1 VGVLLGAL
9 LCGIMPV
16 NSNIANTLAQEA
28 LASGGLRQPLRGQ
41 DVLETDASQL
51 DLNALPDSEIDALD
65 PLTQPDNDL
74 LQLASAGPISKFV
87 VQPIVKGASAVA
99 DKVGEVVAPRA
110 GKLLSPGEDT
120 FNKSQQ
126 RLEELQAE
134 SGATN
139 NLLGRLD
146 DESPEPAL
154 SMPADRVDEEGFGEG
169 FDEAQAQG
177 YEVYNKG
184 SIIKADDE
192 STEAVLQGIQQPAEV
207 SPKGLLDDFR
217 AVGSAGDA
225 KIPDEAGVL
234 AGIQAVSKT
243 YAGQIDEAK
252 RGEITLDATRQMA
265 DILGTS
271 PQRLAKTILGRQ
283 RGGVI
288 IDQNSGMGLA
298 ETMLASRD
306 LLVTEMKKLDGL
318 AKAAETGGDTD
329 ALQFRAQL
337 ELVAQLQAQIKG
349 AQTEIARALSSFRV
363 PARSGEAAKGMQ
375 SKDLTT
381 LLTDFG
387 GTDDIRE
394 MAKMYNQQGDSVA
407 AKAAIARAG
416 SKFRRANDAF
426 YEAWINILLSNPV
439 THTKNIV
446 GAFLTTFAHIPET
459 YIGATVGAARRAR
472 GGEGGVYF
480 GEANAMMFGAM
491 MSLRE
496 AFGASG
502 KAFRTGERVMPGSK
516 IEGSSGRRHAQAFS
530 AEGMQAQNFG
540 TAIDILGNVM
550 TMGRVPTRLLEF
562 EDTLFKVVAHRMSLY
577 QEAYRSGVSKGKRGD
592 VLANHIAEFVFDP
605 PEAALTQA
613 DAHAKYVTL
622 QTDLDKAGKTL
633 KGFRDM
639 PGLRYFIPFLKTP
652 YNAFKYAFIDRGPV
666 GIFYG
671 ETKRAIER
679 GKMPGASM
687 ADKAAGDMAMGR
699 LVMGNATAAMMFGLT
714 AQGSITGS
722 GPADPGVRAALKQT
736 GWQPYSIK
744 IGDGYVSYMGLEPFT
759 STIMLGADA
768 AEAMMSGVVNDDD
781 GEQIAAS
788 IAAAFAHQVTDK
800 TFMSGFSNLVST
812 LNDPTRN
819 AGRTAESFVA
829 SLVPRVVS
837 QGERLIDPTVRAT
850 RTYVDAIRA
859 QIPGWSSTLPPRRNL
874 AGQAQTL
881 GGAAGPDV
889 LSPFYSTTV
898 GPNPSDPDTKRAKK
912 AYAMFQEFVDVR
924 FGPSNHPDTFN
935 SNVGLTAIETD
946 KFHQLAGKHTID
958 QYEIMSKRPEYK
970 RFRAR
975 AVQGDLLAREQV
987 HLMLRGAIQ
996 TARAL
1001 AKRDLLQDKEVGS
1014 TIRQRLEASAE
1025 LQMKEAQMMMGN

>member
-1 VGVLLGAL
+1 MGVLLGAL
-9 LCGIMPV
+9 LCEIMPV
-16 NSNIANTLAQEA
+16 NSNIVNTLAQEA
-28 LASGGLRQPLRGQ
+28 LATGGLRQPLRGQ

-65 PLTQPDNDL
+65 PMVQPDTDL
-74 LQLASAGPISKFV
+74 LQLASTGPISKFV
-87 VQPIVKGASAVA
+87 SKGASKVA
-99 DKVGEVVAPRA
+99 QGV
-110 GKLLSPGEDT
+110 GKLLSPKDDT
-120 FNKSQQ
+120 FNKTQQ
-126 RLEELQAE
+126 KIEELQTE

-146 DESPEPAL
+146 DQSPEPAL
-154 SMPADRVDEEGFGEG
+154 EQPAANVDEEGFGPG
-169 FDEAQAQG
+169 FDEAQQENYQAYQR
-177 YEVYNKG
+177 G
-184 SIIKADDE
+184 SIIRADGQ
-192 STEAVLQGIQQPAEV
+192 SSEAVMQGLQTPAEI
-207 SPKGLLDDFR
+207 SDKGLLDDFR

-225 KIPDEAGVL
+225 KIPDEEGVL
-234 AGIQAVSKT
+234 SGIQAISKT

-252 RGEITLDATRQMA
+252 RGEITLEATRQMA
-265 DILGTS
+265 DILGMDE
-271 PQRLAKTILGRQ
+271 RKLAKTILGRQ

-288 IDQNSGMGLA
+288 VDQNSGMGLA

-306 LLVTEMKKLDGL
+306 LLVREMQKLDAL
-318 AKAAETGGDTD
+318 AKVAETGGDTD

-337 ELVAQLQAQIKG
+337 ELVAQLQANIKG

-363 PARSGEAAKGMQ
+363 PARGGQAAEGMQ

-381 LLTDFG
+381 LLEDFG
-387 GTDDIRE
+387 GIQDVRDI
-394 MAKMYNQQGDSVA
+394 AKAYNQQGDNLA
-407 AKAAIARAG
+407 AKANITRKA
-416 SKFRRANDAF
+416 SKFRKFNDAF

-459 YIGATVGAARRAR
+459 YIGATVGAVRRAR
-472 GGEGGVYF
+472 GGEGGMYF
-480 GEANAMMFGAM
+480 GEANAQMFAAM
-491 MSLRE
+491 MAMRE
-496 AFGASG
+496 AFGAAG

-550 TMGRVPTRLLEF
+550 TMGRIPTRALEF
-562 EDTLFKVVAHRMSLY
+562 EDTFFKVVAHRMSLY
-577 QEAYRSGVSKGKRGD
+577 QEAYRSGISKGKRGD
-592 VLANHIAEFVFDP
+592 ALSTHIAEFVFDP
-605 PEAALTQA
+605 PESALTQA

-671 ETKRAIER
+671 ESKRAIER
-679 GKMPGASM
+679 ARLPGASM

-714 AQGSITGS
+714 AEGSITGS

-744 IGDGYVSYMGLEPFT
+744 IGNEYVSYMGLEPFT
-759 STIMLGADA
+759 STMMLGADA

-781 GEQIAAS
+781 AEQIVAS

-812 LNDPTRN
+812 LNDPTRY

-837 QGERLIDPTVRAT
+837 QGERLFDPTVRAT
-850 RTYVDAIRA
+850 RTYVDSIRA

-889 LSPFYSTTV
+889 FSPFYSTTV
-898 GPNPSDPDTKRAKK
+898 GPNPFDPDAKRAKK

-924 FGPSNHPDTFN
+924 FGPSPHPDTFN
-935 SNVGLTAIETD
+935 SDVGLTAIEID

-958 QYEIMSKRPEYK
+958 QYEIAIKRPEYK
-970 RFRAR
+970 QFRAR
-975 AVQGDLLAREQV
+975 AVQGDLLAREQL
-987 HLMLRGAIQ
+987 HLILRGAIQ
-996 TARAL
+996 IARAQ
-1001 AKRDLLQDKEVGS
+1001 AKQDLLEDKEVGS
-1014 TIRQRLEASAE
+1014 TIRQRLEASDE
-1025 LQMKEAQMMMGN
+1025 LKRKEAQMMMGN

>member
-1 VGVLLGAL
+1 
-9 LCGIMPV
+9 LCEIMPI
-16 NSNIANTLAQEA
+16 NSNIPNTLAREA
-28 LASGGLRQPLRGQ
+28 LASGGLRQPLRGE

-65 PLTQPDNDL
+65 PITQPDTDL
-74 LQLASAGPISKFV
+74 LQLASTGPISKYLV
-87 VQPIVKGASAVA
+87 KPIVKGVSDIA
-99 DKVGEVVAPRA
+99 DKVGEAVAPRV

-120 FNKSQQ
+120 FNKAQQ
-126 RLEELQAE
+126 QLEELQAE

-139 NLLGRLD
+139 NLIGRLD
-146 DESPEPAL
+146 DESPEPSL
-154 SMPADRVDEEGFGEG
+154 EMPAARVDEEGFGEG

-177 YEVYNKG
+177 YEAYNRG
-184 SIIKADDE
+184 SIIRADGE
-192 STEAVLQGIQQPAEV
+192 STEAVMQDLQAPAEI
-207 SPKGLLDDFR
+207 SDKGLLDDFR
-217 AVGSAGDA
+217 AVGSSGDA
-225 KIPDEAGVL
+225 KLPDEAGVL

-243 YAGQIDEAK
+243 YSDQINEAK
-252 RGEITLDATRQMA
+252 RGEITLEATRQMA
-265 DILGTS
+265 DLLGTT
-271 PQRLAKTILGRQ
+271 PQKLAKTILGRQ

-288 IDQNSGMGLA
+288 IDQDSGMGLA

-306 LLVTEMKKLDGL
+306 LLVTEMKKLDGF

-337 ELVAQLQAQIKG
+337 ELVAQLQANIKG
-349 AQTEIARALSSFRV
+349 AQTEIARALSSFRI
-363 PARSGEAAKGMQ
+363 PARGGQAAEAMQ
-375 SKDLTT
+375 PKDLTT

-387 GTDDIRE
+387 GTDDIRD
-394 MAKMYNQQGDSVA
+394 MAKAYNQQGDNVA

-416 SKFRRANDAF
+416 SKYRKFTDAF

-459 YIGATVGAARRAR
+459 YIGAGVGAVRRSA

-516 IEGSSGRRHAQAFS
+516 IEGSGGKRHAQAFS

-550 TMGRVPTRLLEF
+550 TMGRIPTRLLEF

-577 QEAYRSGVSKGKRGD
+577 QEAYRSGISKGKRGD
-592 VLANHIAEFVFDP
+592 ALSTHIAEFVFDP
-605 PEAALTQA
+605 PESALSQA

-633 KGFRDM
+633 KGVRDI

-671 ETKRAIER
+671 ESKRAIER
-679 GKMPGASM
+679 SKMPGASM

-699 LVMGNATAAMMFGLT
+699 LVMGNATAAMMFYLT
-714 AQGSITGS
+714 AEGSITGG

-744 IGDGYVSYMGLEPFT
+744 IGNEYVSYMGLEPFT

-768 AEAMMSGVVNDDD
+768 AEAVSSGIVNDDD
-781 GEQIAAS
+781 AEQIAAS
-788 IAAAFAHQVTDK
+788 VAAAFAHQVTDK

-829 SLVPRVVS
+829 SIVPRVVS
-837 QGERLIDPTVRAT
+837 QSERLIDPTVRAT
-850 RTYVDAIRA
+850 RTYVDSIRA

-881 GGAAGPDV
+881 GGAVGPDV
-889 LSPFYSTTV
+889 LSPLYSTTV
-898 GPNPSDPDTKRAKK
+898 GPNPSDPDPKRAKK
-912 AYAMFQEFVDVR
+912 AYEMFQEFVDVR

-935 SNVGLTAIETD
+935 KNVGLTAIETD

-958 QYEIMSKRPEYK
+958 QYEILSKRPEYK
-970 RFRAR
+970 RFRKR
-975 AVQGDLLAREQV
+975 AVQGDLLAREQL
-987 HLMLRGAIQ
+987 HLMLRGSIQ

-1001 AKRDLLQDKEVGS
+1001 AKRDLLEDKEVGS

-1025 LQMKEAQMMMGN
+1025 LQRKEAEMMMGN